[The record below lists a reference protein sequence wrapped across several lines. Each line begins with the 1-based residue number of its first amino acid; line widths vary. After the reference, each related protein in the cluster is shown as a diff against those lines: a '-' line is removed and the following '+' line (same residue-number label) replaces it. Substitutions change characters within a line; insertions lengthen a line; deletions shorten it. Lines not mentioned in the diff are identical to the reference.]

1 MKNCYCFIF
10 FLLQSTLGILAQDQA
25 PQYNSIDDALN
36 FYLLDV
42 ESGLSN
48 NYINSIEQ
56 DALGFM
62 WIATAD
68 GLNRY
73 DGTQFV
79 KYRSDS
85 NNALT
90 NNNISQVEYDHR
102 KEELVLGTDKGLNRY
117 LPKIDKFK
125 AYCNTNDSLKE
136 FVKSFTFDPKGNL
149 VVSMLRNRQGLYIL
163 NEEKIIQSFMHESGN
178 ENSLS
183 SNEITSLAMQN
194 DSILWIGT
202 FDGGLNKM
210 NYSTKEITRIKNSRF
225 SKQINEVYVDL
236 DNNVWVGTKEGIQVI
251 TTTKDTLSLKNG
263 LSDQNV
269 LCFEED
275 NEGKLWIG
283 TRNGGLNILDK
294 SSLLNNKDVSIKWY
308 LPKSDGTSVYNR
320 TVSSIKKDDKGNMW
334 LGTSTG
340 VNFVNPRDEPVKLL
354 QNKTADRETLSH
366 NRIGSLAQASNNNI
380 WIGTDGGGLDLM
392 NLKTGTFKHYRH
404 QNDNPNSLSNNYII
418 SVFEDSQKRVWVGTY
433 QGGLNRLDTLTGN
446 TKKYLED
453 IDIRVI
459 FEDQKNQIWVGT
471 NRAGLF
477 IYDERK
483 DTFKQIEKLRALD
496 IRDIEQG
503 SENSLWIATF
513 GNGILGF
520 NTASQEVVYF
530 DTNTLEGFPTDVFL
544 SILPLNNEDLLLG
557 SRYEG
562 LIRFNPATKSFSIF
576 TEADGLS
583 NNTITSIVQENKNFV
598 WLGTSRGINRFNILN
613 NKTYDLSALNNVQT
627 SEFNVGAVLK
637 TSNGRLYFGGNKGL
651 NIIYPKRLK
660 RDDKDYN
667 LVFQNFL
674 IYNEPVPI
682 LPEDKKSVLDAS
694 ITYEDEINLNHDQ
707 SLFTISFTILKYP
720 EAKDINYSYILEGYH
735 ENWIKLKGNGVA
747 NFSQTPPGEY
757 ALKVKALMNSGQ
769 EITNELDII
778 IHPPFWKTLPAYILY
793 VLLIIVFLLLGMK
806 YYSERLKLKTSLAF
820 EKKQRQLEHDLNEE
834 RIHFFTN
841 FSHELKTP
849 LTLILAPLE
858 DLLNQL
864 KKEKHLKKVRLV
876 KKNAENLHSII
887 SKLLKFRK
895 AETGLSQL
903 VISTHN
909 LSKLLEQTYLNFKP
923 LAKKKKIQFH
933 LSLPKE
939 EVIVNLDVEKFQI
952 IINNLVSNAFKH
964 CKENDEITFQLID
977 TNHSIKI
984 QVKDTGPGINE
995 KDLPYIFD
1003 WYYQSGK
1010 SPKKKGTGIGL
1021 ALTKSFVELHNGTVN
1036 VINNT
1041 ETSGVTFTFE
1051 IPKNEEL
1058 STTLREHTSE
1068 DNELEELWGVSTMEE
1083 SEEENYKNIKLK
1095 KDRKL
1100 VLLVEDNKDIIHYIE
1115 SILEEEYD
1123 LILSYNGKDGIEKAT
1138 EYIPDLIISDVM
1150 MPQKSGIDLCH
1161 HLKNQ
1166 MSTTHIPIILLTA
1179 KTNTE
1184 SIMTG
1189 YEEGADDYI
1198 TKPFNSEI
1206 LKTRV
1211 HNLLKNREKLK
1222 TYFTSKES
1230 ELSELSSSSL
1240 KLLDKEKQFLSK
1252 LKSIILEH
1260 LKTDKI
1266 NVDIVAQHIG
1276 MSRSSLYRKITAI
1289 TGNNINDYIK
1299 KVRIEK
1305 ACHLIKH
1312 ENMTISQ
1319 ASYEVGFKSVK
1330 YFRKIFKEE
1339 LGVLPSTYKKKK
1351 HS

>member
-1 MKNCYCFIF
+1 
-10 FLLQSTLGILAQDQA
+10 
-25 PQYNSIDDALN
+25 
-36 FYLLDV
+36 
-42 ESGLSN
+42 
-48 NYINSIEQ
+48 
-56 DALGFM
+56 
-62 WIATAD
+62 
-68 GLNRY
+68 
-73 DGTQFV
+73 
-79 KYRSDS
+79 
-85 NNALT
+85 
-90 NNNISQVEYDHR
+90 
-102 KEELVLGTDKGLNRY
+102 
-117 LPKIDKFK
+117 
-125 AYCNTNDSLKE
+125 
-136 FVKSFTFDPKGNL
+136 
-149 VVSMLRNRQGLYIL
+149 
-163 NEEKIIQSFMHESGN
+163 
-178 ENSLS
+178 
-183 SNEITSLAMQN
+183 
-194 DSILWIGT
+194 
-202 FDGGLNKM
+202 
-210 NYSTKEITRIKNSRF
+210 
-225 SKQINEVYVDL
+225 
-236 DNNVWVGTKEGIQVI
+236 
-251 TTTKDTLSLKNG
+251 
-263 LSDQNV
+263 
-269 LCFEED
+269 
-275 NEGKLWIG
+275 
-283 TRNGGLNILDK
+283 
-294 SSLLNNKDVSIKWY
+294 
-308 LPKSDGTSVYNR
+308 
-320 TVSSIKKDDKGNMW
+320 MW

-354 QNKTADRETLSH
+354 QNKTADRQTLSH
-366 NRIGSLAQASNNNI
+366 NRIGSLAQASNDNI

-392 NLKTGTFKHYRH
+392 NPETGTFKHYRH
-404 QNDNPNSLSNNYII
+404 QNDNPNSLSNNYVI

-459 FEDQKNQIWVGT
+459 FEDQKGQIWVGT

-483 DTFKQIEKLRALD
+483 DTFKQIEKLGDLD
-496 IRDIEQG
+496 IRDIEEG
-503 SENSLWIATF
+503 KENHLWLATF
-513 GNGILGF
+513 GNGILNYDTLTKEVIFF
-520 NTASQEVVYF
+520 N
-530 DTNTLEGFPTDVFL
+530 TNTLKELPTDVFF
-544 SILPLNNEDLLLG
+544 SILPLSNGDLLLG

-562 LIRFNPATKSFSIF
+562 LIRFNPATKSFSTF

-637 TSNGRLYFGGNKGL
+637 TSNGLLYFGGNKGL

-735 ENWIKLKGNGVA
+735 DNWIKLKGNGVA
-747 NFSQTPPGEY
+747 NFSQTPPDNY
-757 ALKVKALMNSGQ
+757 TLKVKALMNSGQ
-769 EITNELDII
+769 EITNQLAIN

-793 VLLIIVFLLLGMK
+793 ILLIIVIVLLGMK
-806 YYSERLKLKTSLAF
+806 YYAERVKLKNSLAF

-858 DLLNQL
+858 DLLQQL
-864 KKEKHLKKVRLV
+864 KKEKHLKKVRLI
-876 KKNAENLHSII
+876 KKNAENLNNII

-903 VISTHN
+903 VLSTHN
-909 LSKLLEQTYLNFKP
+909 LSKLLEQTYLSFQP
-923 LAKKKKIQFH
+923 LAKKKKIQFR
-933 LSLPKE
+933 LSLPE
-939 EVIVNLDVEKFQI
+939 EDLVASIDVEKFQI

-964 CKENDEITFQLID
+964 SEEQDEIHIQLTD
-977 TNHSIKI
+977 LEHSIQLQI
-984 QVKDTGPGINE
+984 QDTGSGIDD

-1003 WYYQSGK
+1003 WYYQAGK
-1010 SPKKKGTGIGL
+1010 SPKMKGTGIGL
-1021 ALTKSFVELHNGTVN
+1021 ALTKSFVELHNGSLKVS
-1036 VINNT
+1036 NNLKS
-1041 ETSGVTFTFE
+1041 SGVTFTLE
-1051 IPKNEEL
+1051 IPKQEEL
-1058 STTLREHTSE
+1058 PTTLPNTLIPE
-1068 DNELEELWGVSTMEE
+1068 DDENLWSQSAISDDDAEQT
-1083 SEEENYKNIKLK
+1083 KTLHLDQ
-1095 KDRKL
+1095 DRKL
-1100 VLLVEDNKDIIHYIE
+1100 ILIVEDNKDIIHYLE
-1115 SILEEEYD
+1115 SILEKEYD
-1123 LILSYNGKDGIEKAT
+1123 LILSFNGKDGIEKAM

-1206 LKTRV
+1206 LKTRIQ
-1211 HNLLKNREKLK
+1211 NLLNTREQLK
-1222 TYFTSKES
+1222 AYFTSQET

-1252 LKSIILEH
+1252 LKNIILEN
-1260 LKTDKI
+1260 LKTDTF
-1266 NVDIVAQHIG
+1266 NVDTIAQNIG

-1305 ACHLIKH
+1305 ACHLIKQ

-1319 ASYEVGFKSVK
+1319 ASYEVGFKSMK